1 VASVISF
8 RIDDE
13 EKDFLIKYAKEF
25 DASISWAARRAIKEF
40 IANKQRSEL
49 KDERDN
55 LLIESNGIV
64 SEDGASSE
72 GSNAES
78 KEPKV

>member
-1 VASVISF
+1 MASVISF
-8 RIDDE
+8 RMDDE

-25 DASISWAARRAIKEF
+25 DVSISWVARRAIKEF

-55 LLIESNGIV
+55 LLTKSNGVV
-64 SEDGASSE
+64 SEEGLSS
-72 GSNAES
+72 
-78 KEPKV
+78 